1 MRQDH
6 DRHARAN
13 ECLRKSRDLLEQLRE
28 SQVQTAK
35 FVAEA
40 RAELNG
46 TRSSSASV
54 SRRQTSSGW
63 SVLHG
68 ADWFMPVRTSKLRP
82 CPLD

>member
-46 TRSSSASV
+46 GHAIQQRFGVTP
-54 SRRQTSSGW
+54 T
-63 SVLHG
+63 
-68 ADWFMPVRTSKLRP
+68 DE
-82 CPLD
+82 